1 MIVTLY
7 RSQDVALTTIPTRG
21 QVRALSIKTRRRAWL
36 NDLVVL
42 STHEARAVALAIL
55 RATFTEPEAAL

>member
-1 MIVTLY
+1 MVTLY
-7 RSQDVALTTIPTRG
+7 RSGEVALTTLPDRG
-21 QVRALSIKTRRRAWL
+21 RVRAVSIKTKRRAWL

-42 STHEARAVALAIL
+42 STPEARQVALAIL